1 VGWRALIASRPS
13 ASPLRLNT
21 YSVIYGA
28 TTSVALGEAVVAVA
42 GTRRAL
48 RVVFTS
54 ARGVGCTTALRAPA
68 PLEGE

>member
-1 VGWRALIASRPS
+1 MGWRALIASRPS

-28 TTSVALGEAVVAVA
+28 TTSVALGEVVVA
-42 GTRRAL
+42 GTRHAL